1 MNYGET
7 LVILVA
13 SIPRKEECPAFVLI
27 EEALELSPRDF
38 LWSFLRL
45 KGASSALQAKR
56 PREEDRPLELG
67 AEGG

>member
-13 SIPRKEECPAFVLI
+13 SIPRQEECPAFMLI

-38 LWSFLRL
+38 LGSPFL
-45 KGASSALQAKR
+45 
-56 PREEDRPLELG
+56 
-67 AEGG
+67 